1 MFGDISWGGLCTLAI
16 LTLSVWSTAGQH
28 VAFLAIHVKFNVGSW
43 TFDVQRSPSML
54 HIVLFNPEIPQ
65 NTGNIGRLCA
75 ITETRL
81 HLIHPLGFT
90 ITDKHLKRSG
100 MDYWHS
106 LDVHHHED
114 WAAFKTS
121 EFRPERLWLFTTKA
135 DHVYWDVQYED
146 GDGLVFGNEGHGAP
160 DWLHAELQGQRVTIP
175 HKNTEL
181 RSLNLST
188 SVGIATYEALRQL
201 SV

>member
-1 MFGDISWGGLCTLAI
+1 
-16 LTLSVWSTAGQH
+16 
-28 VAFLAIHVKFNVGSW
+28 
-43 TFDVQRSPSML
+43 ML

-65 NTGNIGRLCA
+65 NTGNIGRLAA
-75 ITETRL
+75 ITECRL

-106 LDVHHHED
+106 LDLHHHDD
-114 WAAFKTS
+114 WAAFRQS
-121 EFRPERLWLFTTKA
+121 PEAPAGRLWLFTTKA
-135 DHVYWDVQYED
+135 DHNFWDVAYAD

-160 DWLHAELQGQRVTIP
+160 AWLHEELSGRRVTIP
-175 HKNTEL
+175 QKNAEL
-181 RSLNLST
+181 RSLNLAT

-201 SV
+201 QSG